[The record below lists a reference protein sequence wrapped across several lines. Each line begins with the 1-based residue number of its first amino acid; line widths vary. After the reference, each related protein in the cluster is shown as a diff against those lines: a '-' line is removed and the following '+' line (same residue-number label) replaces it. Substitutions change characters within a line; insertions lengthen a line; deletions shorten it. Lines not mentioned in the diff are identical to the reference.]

1 MIRYYG
7 PIYIAKYARD
17 NYLLYKS
24 VWKHITHYAKNTKTM
39 NRLLDA
45 AKAKHHKNTVKIKFG
60 MNIPRNHKEAMMF
73 DANNGKKIGSML
85 ISSN

>member
-1 MIRYYG
+1 MRCDDT
-7 PIYIAKYARD
+7 IYLPKYASCKG
-17 NYLLYKS
+17 LLNKS
-24 VWKHITHYAKNTKTM
+24 GWKQLRCYINKTNKT
-39 NRLLDA
+39 NRILKA
-45 AKAKHHKNTVKIKFG
+45 VKAKHLQNTVKIKFG